1 MKKLDIDCLATIQFK
16 VSWKSSEAK
25 HTECYLGRKVNL
37 WRDIFP
43 PGMKEALMGHTPG
56 NEVTLSYQPGQA
68 VPQRSPRDI
77 VNTGTGKFSGRE
89 FLGRRIIPARGRFY
103 PGGMLGGPRF
113 FSEDIRP
120 VRIASLNEKDITADC
135 AHPLADRELTFSAV
149 IENLAAK
156 DCETGGNLAHW
167 PEVILGSGPGM
178 QARINDQPTDFSTS
192 GFDRADKSPDPQ
204 FYEKPRLI
212 NHIDGQAMSFL
223 SSEYKRLIT
232 PGMEVL
238 DLMSSAIT
246 HLPRNQNLRVSGLGL
261 NAQEMA
267 ANPGLD
273 SYLVHDL
280 NAEPGLPYADSSF
293 DAVLCSL
300 SMEYLTRPYEV
311 VKEIA
316 RVLRPGGIIAAGVSN
331 RWFPPKVTRLWQEL
345 HEFERMGFILDT
357 MLSTGILTNLETV
370 SIRNWWR
377 PEDDPHTDKTWIS
390 DPVYVVSGAKKQL

>member
-16 VSWKSSEAK
+16 VSWKSREAK
-25 HTECYLGRKVNL
+25 HTERYLGRKVNL

-43 PGMKEALMGHTPG
+43 PGMKEALMGQTPG
-56 NEVTLSYQPGQA
+56 SEVTLSYQPGQA
-68 VPQRSPRDI
+68 VPARSPRDK
-77 VNTGTGKFSGRE
+77 VNTKTDKFSGRQ

-103 PGGMLGGPRF
+103 PGGMLGGPHF
-113 FSEDIRP
+113 FSEDFRP
-120 VRIASLNEKDITADC
+120 VRVAALDEKNITADL
-135 AHPLADRELTFSAV
+135 AHPLADKELNFSAMV
-149 IENLAAK
+149 ENLAAK
-156 DCETGGNLAHW
+156 DCETGGNLNHW

-178 QARINDQPTDFSTS
+178 QARINDQPTDFSSS
-192 GFDRADKSPDPQ
+192 GFDRADQGPDPR
-204 FYEKPRLI
+204 FYQAPRFI
-212 NHIDGQAMSFL
+212 NHIDAQAMEFL
-223 SSEYKRLIT
+223 SSQYANLIT

-238 DLMSSAIT
+238 DLMSSVNT
-246 HLPRNQNLRVSGLGL
+246 HLPGDLDVRVSGLGL
-261 NAQEMA
+261 NAEEMA

-280 NAEPGLPYADSSF
+280 NAEPQLPYADSSF

-316 RVLRPGGIIAAGVSN
+316 RVLRPGGTIAFGVSS

-357 MLSTGILTNLETV
+357 MLKTDTFSNLETA

-377 PEDDPHTDKTWIS
+377 PEHDPHTDRTWIS